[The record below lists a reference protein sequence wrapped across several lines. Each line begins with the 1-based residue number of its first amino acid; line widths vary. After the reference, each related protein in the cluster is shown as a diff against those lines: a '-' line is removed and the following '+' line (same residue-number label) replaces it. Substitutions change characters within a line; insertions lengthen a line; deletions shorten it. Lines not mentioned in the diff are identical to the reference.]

1 MKLQLDRPLVFFDIE
16 ATGLDITNDRIVELT
31 ILKLMPDGERIVRT
45 RRFNPE
51 MPIPAESTAIHGI
64 TDEDVRDCPP
74 FRACAKSLAELI
86 DGCDLAGYNSQR
98 FDLPMLGEEFL
109 REHIGAHGAEA
120 DTIATLDVLLAQL
133 EKYGDAL
140 PHSVKELSDLTTYHR
155 NVDLAGRIVLDDNDV
170 PVFNFGKHKG
180 RSVETVLREEPGYL
194 SWLLQADFSRDTKRQ
209 FLLIKEQMK
218 P

>member
-1 MKLQLDRPLVFFDIE
+1 M
-16 ATGLDITNDRIVELT
+16 
-31 ILKLMPDGERIVRT
+31 
-45 RRFNPE
+45 
-51 MPIPAESTAIHGI
+51 
-64 TDEDVRDCPP
+64 RDCPP

-109 REHIGAHGAEA
+109 RAGVEVDLLSRQHIDVQTIFHKMEPRTLEGAVRFYCHREHIGAHGAEA

-133 EKYGDAL
+133 DKYGDAL

>member
-1 MKLQLDRPLVFFDIE
+1 M
-16 ATGLDITNDRIVELT
+16 
-31 ILKLMPDGERIVRT
+31 
-45 RRFNPE
+45 
-51 MPIPAESTAIHGI
+51 
-64 TDEDVRDCPP
+64 
-74 FRACAKSLAELI
+74 
-86 DGCDLAGYNSQR
+86 
-98 FDLPMLGEEFL
+98 
-109 REHIGAHGAEA
+109 
-120 DTIATLDVLLAQL
+120 LLAQL

-140 PHSVKELSDLTTYHR
+140 PKSVKELSDLTTYHR

-180 RSVETVLREEPGYL
+180 RSVEEVLREEPGYL